1 MYKIYQ
7 YFCSICCLLI
17 FLTGCGNRAEMVGA
31 QLYEPTSMSA
41 SQQEE
46 STALEEETVA
56 FDGAEDSSSA
66 EMSSLENTEAIP
78 DGKININTATCAELM
93 SLNGIGKVRAEAVI
107 AYRDTYGAFQEPE
120 DIMKVYGIGEGIYRR
135 IKEQITVQ

>member
-1 MYKIYQ
+1 
-7 YFCSICCLLI
+7 
-17 FLTGCGNRAEMVGA
+17 MVGA